1 MCYNLVAWE
10 LLEPSYITALNM
22 GREVDENE
30 EEVEEIEEPEKQT
43 SERQSVHAG
52 SKPPTRQDGYNPR
65 SSVAR

>member
-1 MCYNLVAWE
+1 
-10 LLEPSYITALNM
+10 M